1 MKHCPHCNIDYTG
14 CLDRCALCGTP
25 MSGLPSENPFP
36 TLPIQRTNHR
46 VRRILGGI
54 TAVILFSFVVLC
66 MMLRLSWAVGLAGSI
81 AITLNY
87 LFVRNV
93 LVHVPDFLRATKR
106 YFLVLMAM
114 ALLWF
119 AATGDTNVST
129 YVIPLVSLTAT
140 SFNGVLFG
148 VLQGRLVEGY
158 GKYLLYDALFG
169 GLPLG
174 FMLAGAISQPALA
187 WASVILA
194 TVMIALLFALNRHSV
209 MDEARRLFSA

>member
-81 AITLNY
+81 AITLNSLIIRIHAHEKPLEAGY
-87 LFVRNV
+87 
-93 LVHVPDFLRATKR
+93 HS
-106 YFLVLMAM
+106 
-114 ALLWF
+114 F
-119 AATGDTNVST
+119 ACE
-129 YVIPLVSLTAT
+129 LTRQLIHA
-140 SFNGVLFG
+140 
-148 VLQGRLVEGY
+148 
-158 GKYLLYDALFG
+158 
-169 GLPLG
+169 GL
-174 FMLAGAISQPALA
+174 
-187 WASVILA
+187 
-194 TVMIALLFALNRHSV
+194 
-209 MDEARRLFSA
+209 